1 MNDEQLHAMRHSLA
15 HIMAQAVQHLWPEA
29 KFGVGPVIENGFYYD
44 IDLGETKLSEGD
56 FKKIEKEMR
65 TIINK
70 DYPFERSEKPIDEA
84 IAWAKEVEQPYKL
97 ELLHDLKREGTTLAR
112 ELDATMMGM
121 ELPAGIS
128 GTSHAGVT
136 SVVDVSFYA
145 DGDFTDLC
153 RGPHVASTSKVGAF
167 KLMRVAG
174 AYWRGNEKNP
184 QMQRL
189 YGVAFATTE
198 ELDRYLKMLEEA
210 KKRDHR
216 KIGQELDLFV
226 FSPLVG
232 PGLPLF
238 TPRGTILRDEIGA
251 FSQELQAR
259 AGYQR
264 VAIPHIAKTDLYKTS
279 GHYDKYPERF
289 LAKSYESD
297 DEFMM
302 KPMNCPHHTQ
312 IYASQPRSYRDLPIR
327 YMENTVVYRD
337 EKAGELHGLSRVRA
351 ATQDDAHVFAR
362 FDQIEEEFTSI
373 MTMIRDMY
381 NAFGL
386 EWRAVLS
393 FRDASDKYLGDEK
406 LWEEAQSIIEKVAQK
421 LELSYTIEEGEAA
434 FYGPKID
441 IMVKDALGRE
451 WQLATEQLD
460 FVQPERFGLEYTDD
474 SGQKQRP
481 VMIHKALLGSFERFL
496 SVYIEHTAGR
506 FPLWLAPEQLRL
518 IQVKD
523 DENVMQFTQ
532 RIFERAI
539 AQGIRVT
546 IDDSNE
552 SVGKKIRAAEVMKV
566 PYTLV
571 IGEQEVAT
579 GNVTPRIRKD
589 LAVEGRESATL
600 SVEQFI
606 NSLCNEIRG
615 RVSKSSL

>member
-15 HIMAQAVQHLWPEA
+15 HITAQAVQHLWPEA
-29 KFGVGPVIENGFYYD
+29 KFGVGPVVENGFYYD

-65 TIINK
+65 TIIGK
-70 DYPFERSEKPIDEA
+70 DYLFERSEKPIDEA
-84 IAWAKEVEQPYKL
+84 LAWAEEAHQPYKV
-97 ELLHDLKREGTTLAR
+97 ELLNDLKRAGTTIAR
-112 ELDATMMGM
+112 DLDSAELGLTTDGDSAV
-121 ELPAGIS
+121 ES
-128 GTSHAGVT
+128 
-136 SVVDVSFYA
+136 VSFYT

-153 RGPHVASTSKVGAF
+153 RGPHADSTGKVGAF

-216 KIGQELDLFV
+216 KIGAELDLFT

-232 PGLPLF
+232 SGLPLF
-238 TPRGTILRDEIGA
+238 TPRGTVLR
-251 FSQELQAR
+251 QELTNFAEELRQA
-259 AGYQR
+259 AGFQR
-264 VAIPHIAKTDLYKTS
+264 VHIPHITKTELYKVS
-279 GHYDKYPERF
+279 GHWDKFGDELF
-289 LAKSYESD
+289 LVKSQETS
-297 DEFMM
+297 DEFAL
-302 KPMNCPHHTQ
+302 KPMNCPHHNQ
-312 IYASQPRSYRDLPIR
+312 IYASSPRSYRDLPVR
-327 YMENTVVYRD
+327 YFETTTVYRD
-337 EKAGELHGLSRVRA
+337 EKTGELGGLGRVRSISQDDSHIYARRDQLADEVASLIADVQTLYGALGLSLRA
-351 ATQDDAHVFAR
+351 R
-362 FDQIEEEFTSI
+362 
-373 MTMIRDMY
+373 
-381 NAFGL
+381 
-386 EWRAVLS
+386 LS
-393 FRDASDKYLGDEK
+393 FRDESDAYLGDPA
-406 LWEEAQSIIEKVAQK
+406 LWELAQSTIRELAQANQ
-421 LELSYTIEEGEAA
+421 LDYFEAEGEAA

-441 IMVKDALGRE
+441 FMATDAIGRE
-451 WQLATEQLD
+451 HQVATVQLD
-460 FVQPERFGLEYTDD
+460 FVQPERFELEYTNE
-474 SGQKQRP
+474 SGQKERP
-481 VMIHKALLGSFERFL
+481 VMVHCALLGSIERFL

-523 DENVMQFTQ
+523 NENVMQFTQ
-532 RIFERAI
+532 RVFERATS
-539 AQGIRVT
+539 QGIRVA

-566 PYTLV
+566 PYALV

-579 GNVTPRIRKD
+579 GDVTPRIRKD
-589 LAVEGRESATL
+589 LAVEGRESAAL
-600 SVEQFI
+600 SVEQFV